1 MVLEICCALL
11 LLGEKEKK
19 EYKLYRRVSF
29 FLRARD
35 HPSSFFLP
43 GLLYSMYI
51 YAYWG
56 ASYIVCAIPDYIA
69 PATYIRAHRE
79 RSLSCILSRWRDS
92 RVSSHKLST
101 FLISIV
107 SRYPTWMCVR
117 VCSLSILYVS
127 TCFFDSFFVFK
138 IGAIFPFATI
148 CFSINSKLIF

>member
-1 MVLEICCALL
+1 
-11 LLGEKEKK
+11 
-19 EYKLYRRVSF
+19 
-29 FLRARD
+29 
-35 HPSSFFLP
+35 
-43 GLLYSMYI
+43 LLYSMYI

-107 SRYPTWMCVR
+107 SRYPAWMCVVSPFYMSR
-117 VCSLSILYVS
+117 HVSLTL
-127 TCFFDSFFVFK
+127 FLF
-138 IGAIFPFATI
+138 
-148 CFSINSKLIF
+148 SKLAPFSHLQRSVFL